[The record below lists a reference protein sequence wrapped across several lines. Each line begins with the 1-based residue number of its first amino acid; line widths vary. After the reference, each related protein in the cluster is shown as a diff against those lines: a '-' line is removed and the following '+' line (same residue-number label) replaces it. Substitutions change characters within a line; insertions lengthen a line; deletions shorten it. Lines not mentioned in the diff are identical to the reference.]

1 MKKNEEEAITSS
13 SSLFKPIKLSGNV
26 YINSWKKASS
36 VNIIKKKGGNSAS
49 NGFKNMSD
57 QIKSFRNNKISNSI
71 IGLKN
76 IRANQQEDSKF
87 LSQSART

>member
-1 MKKNEEEAITSS
+1 M
-13 SSLFKPIKLSGNV
+13 

-36 VNIIKKKGGNSAS
+36 VNIIKKKASNIAS

-57 QIKSFRNNKISNSI
+57 QIKSFRNDKISNST

-76 IRANQQEDSKF
+76 IRASQQEESQF